1 MEAMKNLGLHD
12 HKNMLKRQES
22 IMMFEAFSKDGY
34 LDPLD
39 WLVLGQF
46 FGTMGEEEAAFQ
58 GFYMAH
64 LAEPEKIMTNSEM
77 AFSTLGEEFEQK

>member
-1 MEAMKNLGLHD
+1 MKNLGLHD

-58 GFYMAH
+58 GF
-64 LAEPEKIMTNSEM
+64 
-77 AFSTLGEEFEQK
+77 